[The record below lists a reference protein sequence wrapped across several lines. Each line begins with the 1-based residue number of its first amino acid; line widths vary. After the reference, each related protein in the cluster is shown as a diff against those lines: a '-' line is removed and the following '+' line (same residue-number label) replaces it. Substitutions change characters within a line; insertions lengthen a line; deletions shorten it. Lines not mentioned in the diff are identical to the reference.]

1 MSVFSLPK
9 PTNTTNTDTLL
20 TLRVFLEAHKNYNCF
35 MFMSSVPTRLLYRNI
50 IIENAILML
59 IILSNNVYATQGNA
73 ICLQIS
79 NYSLGFTNSFN
90 FYLFH
95 FSSVKTV

>member
-1 MSVFSLPK
+1 
-9 PTNTTNTDTLL
+9 
-20 TLRVFLEAHKNYNCF
+20 

-50 IIENAILML
+50 IIENAILLL

-79 NYSLGFTNSFN
+79 NYSLGLQIALICIDSILPSLKRFENNLASYFFCWN
-90 FYLFH
+90 A
-95 FSSVKTV
+95 